1 MDDVE
6 QQLAWSLSHIRD
18 ETPQLLKDAGYLN
31 EAKSIDRG
39 MLNAATHAID
49 AHLEKEGDLRPQAIA
64 QGALE
69 G

>member
-1 MDDVE
+1 M
-6 QQLAWSLSHIRD
+6 SLNQIRD
-18 ETPQLLKDAGYLN
+18 ETPQLLEDAGYLN
-31 EAKSIDRG
+31 EAKSIDRE

-49 AHLEKEGDLRPQAIA
+49 AHLVKEGDLRPQAIA